1 VQRVDASAVG
11 NDPHAPIGPYFVG
24 PGIAGRRFSYL
35 RAGSAA
41 SRMQPADVP
50 AALIA
55 GARYLHVSGICQ
67 ALSASAIDAVLLAI
81 ELARRA
87 GVRVA
92 YDHNVRLKLWPLARA
107 RVTLSATTALVDYSW
122 PASTT

>member
-1 VQRVDASAVG
+1 
-11 NDPHAPIGPYFVG
+11 
-24 PGIAGRRFSYL
+24 
-35 RAGSAA
+35 
-41 SRMQPADVP
+41 MQPADVP

-55 GARYLHVSGICQ
+55 GAECLHVSGISQ
-67 ALSASAIDAVLLAI
+67 ALTASAIDAVLHAI

-87 GVRVA
+87 GMRVA
-92 YDHNVRLKLWPLARA
+92 YEPNLRLILWPLARV

>member
-1 VQRVDASAVG
+1 MQRVDASAVG
-11 NDPHAPIGPYFVG
+11 NDPHAPTGPYFAG
-24 PGIAGRRFSYL
+24 HGIAGHRFSYL

-41 SRMQPADVP
+41 SRMQPAGVP

-55 GARYLHVSGICQ
+55 GAEYLHVSGISQ
-67 ALSASAIDAVLLAI
+67 ALSASAIDAVLHAI

-92 YDHNVRLKLWPLARA
+92 YERNLRLILWPLARA
-107 RVTLSATTALVDYSW
+107 RATLSATTALVDHSW